1 MNKERAKVR
10 SKLRDIG
17 SVKDF
22 QFILDNTMLSEEE
35 KKILEMHYKEGHT
48 LSYIADEIGMSEIS
62 IKKKHAKI
70 LMKVGKTIQDSF

>member
-1 MNKERAKVR
+1 MDKERAKTR
-10 SKLRDIG
+10 SKLKDIG

-22 QFILDNTMLSEEE
+22 QFIIDNTMLSQEE
-35 KKILEMHYKEGHT
+35 KKILEMHYREGHA

-62 IKKKHAKI
+62 VKKKHARI